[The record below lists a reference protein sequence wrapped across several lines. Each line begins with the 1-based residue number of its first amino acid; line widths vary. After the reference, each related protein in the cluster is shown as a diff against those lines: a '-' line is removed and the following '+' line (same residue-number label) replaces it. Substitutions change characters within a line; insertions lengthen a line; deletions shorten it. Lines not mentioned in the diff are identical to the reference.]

1 MNLIGQKFGKLT
13 VINRDNNKKRV
24 YWNCKC
30 DCGNT
35 ISVRQDSLLSGVT
48 KSCGCLRHTNLI
60 GKRFGKLIV
69 IDQVNSGDK
78 NSQWKCLCDCGQYC
92 IKNYQNLMKSPCPSC
107 GCETSNIISQN
118 LLIDL
123 TGKKF
128 GKLTVLKRI
137 KIQDE
142 KEPHWLCKC
151 DCGNEKIVRGQ
162 DLRYGNTKSCGC
174 LVSYLETYL
183 KSYFNKNNFYYKEQ
197 YSFPDLYD
205 RNPSYPL
212 RFDFAIFDKN
222 NKLKFLVE
230 CQGRQHYDNTS
241 KFYSK
246 DGIKRDLLKENY
258 CKNNNIKLIKITE
271 SMIKDCTFE
280 KVFGEEK

>member
-13 VINRDNNKKRV
+13 VINRDNSKKRV

-30 DCGNT
+30 DCGKM

-48 KSCGCLRHTNLI
+48 KSCGCLRHPNLI
-60 GKRFGKLIV
+60 GKRFGKLVV
-69 IDQVNSGDK
+69 IEQINPGKK
-78 NSQWKCLCDCGQYC
+78 NSQWKCLCDCGKYC
-92 IKNYQNLMKSPCPSC
+92 IKNYQNLIKSPYPSC

-118 LLIDL
+118 HLIDL
-123 TGKKF
+123 TNKKF

-174 LVSYLETYL
+174 LVSNLEFLLKKYLE
-183 KSYFNKNNFYYKEQ
+183 KRKISYKEQ
-197 YSFPDLYD
+197 FQFSDLYYK
-205 RNPSYPL
+205 NKNYPL
-212 RFDFAIFDKN
+212 RFDFAIFEN
-222 NKLKFLVE
+222 NNLKFLIE
-230 CQGRQHYDNTS
+230 CQGKQHYDSKS
-241 KFYSK
+241 KFYSEE
-246 DGIKRDLLKENY
+246 GLERDKLKEEY
-258 CKNNNIKLIKITE
+258 CKNNNLKLIKILDINFNE
-271 SMIKDCTFE
+271 NILDEIFE
-280 KVFGEEK
+280 EEN

>member
-35 ISVRQDSLLSGVT
+35 ISVRQDSLLSGAT

-69 IDQVNSGDK
+69 INQVNTGDK

-92 IKNYQNLMKSPCPSC
+92 IKNYQNLIKSPCPSC
-107 GCETSNIISQN
+107 GCETANIISQN
-118 LLIDL
+118 HLIDL

-151 DCGNEKIVRGQ
+151 DCGNEKIIRGQ

-174 LVSYLETYL
+174 LVSNLEFLLKKYLEEREI
-183 KSYFNKNNFYYKEQ
+183 SYKEQ
-197 YSFPDLYD
+197 FQFSDLYYK
-205 RNPSYPL
+205 NKNYPL
-212 RFDFAIFDKN
+212 RFDFAIFDN
-222 NKLKFLVE
+222 NNLKFLIE
-230 CQGRQHYDNTS
+230 CQGKQHYDSKS
-241 KFYSK
+241 KFYSEK
-246 DGIKRDLLKENY
+246 GLERDKLKEEY
-258 CKNNNIKLIKITE
+258 CKNNNLKLIKILDINFNE
-271 SMIKDCTFE
+271 NILNE
-280 KVFGEEK
+280 AFGEEK